1 MRTISIFIA
10 GFFLTV
16 LPVAAADACCATEK
30 CCASE
35 KCCAHATV
43 TTAVPPAVTYLADRI
58 VEPSPAREYAKVHFT
73 SPVRIGE
80 NVLMGEY
87 IIEHDTDRMGRG
99 GPCTHIYAAKDRSK
113 PVVAFHCRH
122 LLRAV
127 NASEKA
133 KVTLRRDYNAVG
145 TAYILTEF
153 QYAGEREAHGVP
165 GVRGVPAVR

>member
-1 MRTISIFIA
+1 MRTVSLLIA
-10 GFFLTV
+10 GFVLSV
-16 LPVAAADACCATEK
+16 LPVAAADACCGTEK
-30 CCASE
+30 CCANMT
-35 KCCAHATV
+35 ATV
-43 TTAVPPAVTYLADRI
+43 AVPPAISYLADKR

-73 SPVRIGE
+73 SPVRIGA
-80 NVLMGEY
+80 NVLMGDY
-87 IIEHDTDRMGRG
+87 IIEHDTDRMARG

-127 NASEKA
+127 NASSKA
-133 KVTLRRDYNAVG
+133 KVTLRRDYSSIG

-165 GVRGVPAVR
+165 GVPGVPAVR